1 MEGNRNKE
9 VSFQSRNKLTP
20 YAMRFAL
27 PVLRS
32 PASWDVGERPL
43 IFKMT
48 SLSID
53 DFLSPYL
60 PIFILM
66 DRANFFMDDP
76 SFFRDFYK
84 FMDVPFL
91 SLLL

>member
-1 MEGNRNKE
+1 
-9 VSFQSRNKLTP
+9 
-20 YAMRFAL
+20 
-27 PVLRS
+27 
-32 PASWDVGERPL
+32 
-43 IFKMT
+43 MT